1 MNRFHCHPIGP
12 DIGQETPNLANDHGL
27 SYPTPIPKLTTRCA
41 RGTETRRRGSR
52 ESEIGSNLVC
62 AALTSLIANLRFA
75 RTAYLGRKRRGIPS
89 TFANSCPP
97 PYSYGGN
104 LSVIPSQESPQ
115 IHAISPPS
123 LRVSV
128 VRSPL
133 LYKTLVIH
141 VLLRLSHKYLPMAVT
156 TVGDLL
162 NGLALTAKTCR
173 HVLYGGAVVQNDGED
188 FSHIHGFQP

>member
-1 MNRFHCHPIGP
+1 MLNF
-12 DIGQETPNLANDHGL
+12 D
-27 SYPTPIPKLTTRCA
+27 
-41 RGTETRRRGSR
+41 
-52 ESEIGSNLVC
+52 
-62 AALTSLIANLRFA
+62 LIDCQSQ
-75 RTAYLGRKRRGIPS
+75 IC
-89 TFANSCPP
+89 ANSLFGEEEEGDSL
-97 PYSYGGN
+97 YIRKLLSSSLHTYGGN